1 MEEKAKKVVE
11 LGIEPGDRFANRK
24 GKELFLLEV
33 IKRGNRCTLLAASA
47 NKQQY
52 SVSLN
57 DFEKILE
64 KNAAPQLVKDYHDE
78 VQQGK
83 ERSKQVLSLKRGDK
97 IKCQNGIFFFALR
110 KNSLI
115 YLWSEGVGCGDIR
128 VLPASYFLEL
138 LERPKPDKEHQKK
151 LKQVS
156 QYIGQTINS
165 GDDDYVVVGINEFET
180 HVVLQG
186 SEDNKTLSID
196 DFLSQAEQNYTIISR
211 YQHENK
217 IS

>member
-24 GKELFLLEV
+24 GKEFFLLEV

-64 KNAAPQLVKDYHDE
+64 KNAAPQLVQDYHVE

-97 IKCQNGIFFFALR
+97 IKCQNGIFF
-110 KNSLI
+110 SL
-115 YLWSEGVGCGDIR
+115 YE
-128 VLPASYFLEL
+128 
-138 LERPKPDKEHQKK
+138 
-151 LKQVS
+151 
-156 QYIGQTINS
+156 
-165 GDDDYVVVGINEFET
+165 
-180 HVVLQG
+180 
-186 SEDNKTLSID
+186 
-196 DFLSQAEQNYTIISR
+196 
-211 YQHENK
+211 K
-217 IS
+217 IV